1 MYFSFSKGLSQ
12 VTIYPNT
19 SFCIHSIYLHRL
31 FLHLKVVGLDIFL
44 FYFITLFI
52 AHGKLFIYIYTMFH
66 LSNIASKQLLK
77 HASTHTNK
85 TSWKLLLNLKWQFSS
100 WNYNKNKK
108 ESNIKSVVGSFKCG
122 IELQSDLFL
131 SLHFDILITWLSIP
145 IDNHSLE
152 FPNDVCHRGTRT
164 KASKPIPQIYQF
176 LDSPPRKTSN
186 SISIKPLLILPN
198 I

>member
-44 FYFITLFI
+44 FNFITLFI

-131 SLHFDILITWLSIP
+131 SLHFDILITWLYPNRPSFLQIP
-145 IDNHSLE
+145 KWCVSQRVPEPKLLNPSPKSTN
-152 FPNDVCHRGTRT
+152 FST
-164 KASKPIPQIYQF
+164 APQER
-176 LDSPPRKTSN
+176 LPTPSP
-186 SISIKPLLILPN
+186 
-198 I
+198 